1 MIEVKHLRLIAASE
15 RTGTLSQAAKE
26 LHLTQSA
33 LSHQLRQLEEELG
46 IALFRRQHNQLHF
59 TAAGKAFREK
69 AEQILG
75 EFSLLETEMETL
87 RIAQQDLYV
96 HGYSAAEAQRLQD
109 QAQSVTDFIH
119 WDSHWPS
126 GERVLEVGCGVGA
139 QTEIIARQNPNTQF
153 VSIDIS
159 EASLQMAKE
168 RIATQ
173 GLQNV
178 NFAVADAEQLDFPA
192 NRFDHVFVCF
202 VLEHLPN
209 PAIVLQ
215 ELKRI
220 LKPQGTI
227 TVVEGDH
234 GSTFFH
240 PDNAAA
246 RAAVQAQVTLQQKG
260 GGDANIGRRLYPL
273 LHKQGFGQIQV
284 SPRQV
289 YVDDS
294 KPKLVD
300 GFIRNTF
307 TAMIQGIAED
317 AIAEQIIDGTT
328 MKRGIEALLNT
339 AAGGGRLAIPFSRR
353 QLTRFRSVQARL
365 VLPSPP

>member
-1 MIEVKHLRLIAASE
+1 MIEVKHLRLIAAIE
-15 RTGTLSQAAKE
+15 RTGTLSLAAKE

-46 IALFRRQHNQLHF
+46 IPLFRRQNNQLHF

-75 EFSLLETEMETL
+75 EFNSLETEMETL
-87 RIAQQDLYV
+87 RIAQQDQYV

-119 WDSHWPS
+119 WDSHWPA

-139 QTEIIARQNPNTQF
+139 QTEIIARQNPDTKF

-159 EASLQMAKE
+159 ESSLQMAKE
-168 RIATQ
+168 RIAAQ

-178 NFAVADAEQLDFPA
+178 SFAVGDAEQLDYSSA
-192 NRFDHVFVCF
+192 SFDHVFVCF
-202 VLEHLPN
+202 VLEHLPK
-209 PAIVLQ
+209 PEVVLQ
-215 ELKRI
+215 ELNRV
-220 LKPQGTI
+220 LKPNGTI

-240 PDNAAA
+240 PDNDAA

-273 LHKQGFGQIQV
+273 LQQQDFQQIQV

-289 YVDDS
+289 YVDDA

-317 AIAEQIIDGTT
+317 AVAEQIVDGTT

-339 AAGGGRLAIPFSRR
+339 AAGGGTFSY
-353 QLTRFRSVQARL
+353 TFFKAMAYKE
-365 VLPSPP
+365 